1 MATTVSL
8 PFHVLCAE
16 NGSRPCSNFCDTREN
31 PVKLR
36 RIPNWL
42 SLAVLAAAF
51 GCGAGER
58 GVVLA
63 RDDVGAEASAG
74 SGSLPPVAQTGGFGG
89 AGGESQEVQTLAER
103 CTPEVTVD
111 NQDAAANGRLFDD
124 NVADPV
130 ALVQRVA
137 QATCA
142 VLYRD
147 VSEVPEAP
155 PLSVVIAD
163 FDGVM
168 ATSEGTIE
176 LSSRH
181 LATIDANGSDVA
193 SEIEGLFY
201 FALTNVYQNDGASLA
216 PSWLITGVADYVRYD
231 AGFTDVA
238 TRGAGGTWEDGYR
251 RTAFFLDYLTLAHPD
266 IVYELNQRLA
276 PGAAVPFST
285 GAFGDLTG
293 KDLATLWDEYQASL

>member
-1 MATTVSL
+1 VSL
-8 PFHVLCAE
+8 PFHVLSAE

-36 RIPNWL
+36 RILKWL
-42 SLAVLAAAF
+42 CLSVLAAAF
-51 GCGAGER
+51 GCGSGER

-63 RDDVGAEASAG
+63 RDEAGAEASAG
-74 SGSLPPVAQTGGFGG
+74 SGSLPVDQTGGSGG
-89 AGGESQEVQTLAER
+89 AGGEGHEAQTLAER

-111 NQDAAANGRLFDD
+111 NQDSAGNGRLFDE

-142 VLYRD
+142 ILYRG
-147 VSEVPEAP
+147 VNEVPEAP
-155 PLSVVIAD
+155 PLTVVIAD

-181 LATIDANGSDVA
+181 LATIDAEGSDVA
-193 SEIEGLFY
+193 HELEGLFY
-201 FALTNVYQNDGASLA
+201 FALTNVYQNDGASIA

-238 TRGAGGTWEDGYR
+238 TRAAGGTWEDGYR
-251 RTAFFLDYLTLAHPD
+251 TTAFFLDYLTSAHPD

-276 PGAAVPFST
+276 PGAAEPFST
-285 GAFGDLTG
+285 AAFSELTG
-293 KDLATLWDEYQASL
+293 KELATLWDEYQASL

>member
-1 MATTVSL
+1 MSL
-8 PFHVLCAE
+8 PFHVLSAE
-16 NGSRPCSNFCDTREN
+16 NGSRPCSNFCDTRES
-31 PVKLR
+31 PVNLR
-36 RIPNWL
+36 RIPKWL
-42 SLAVLAAAF
+42 SLSVLAAAF

-63 RDDVGAEASAG
+63 RDDVGAVASAG
-74 SGSLPPVAQTGGFGG
+74 SGSLPTVDEMGGFGG
-89 AGGESQEVQTLAER
+89 AGGEGQEAQTMAER
-103 CTPEVTVD
+103 CTPEVMVD
-111 NQDAAANGRLFDD
+111 NQDAAGNGRLFDE

-142 VLYRD
+142 ILYRD

-181 LATIDANGSDVA
+181 LASIDADGSDVA
-193 SEIEGLFY
+193 REIEGLFY
-201 FALTNVYQNDGASLA
+201 FSLTNVYQNDGASIA
-216 PSWLITGVADYVRYD
+216 PAWLITGVADYVRYD

-238 TRGAGGTWEDGYR
+238 TRVAGGTWEDGYR
-251 RTAFFLDYLTLAHPD
+251 MTAFFLDYLTLAHPD

-276 PGAAVPFST
+276 PGAAEPFST
-285 GAFGDLTG
+285 EVFSELTG